1 MMRNLRALRRNTW
14 LPTSELEKMQLKAF
28 RKILKYA
35 YENVAF
41 YHRRFNAAKI
51 KPEDIQSIE
60 DMQRLPILAKKD
72 VQRNFD
78 SLVSRNVRM
87 EMCKKETTSGTT
99 GTPLTFIAEKRASG
113 IMSANKL
120 RHQVENG
127 SRLFRDKYVLLLPA
141 RGFSRKRT
149 YLGGF
154 LARLG
159 FLRRRLMDAQEP
171 VEDVMEKLISF
182 GPDVIDSLPS
192 FFLLL
197 AKEMEKSGEVIHPR
211 HIFGSGELLDTVSR
225 RFINSA
231 FNVDMLDVYG
241 CTEAGNI
248 AWECSEHAGYH
259 TNIDLVVT
267 EFVKD
272 EEHVTMG
279 EAGKIILTPLW
290 NYAMP
295 LIRYEIGDVG
305 RPSSERCPCGRGL
318 PLMEVIEGR
327 YEDFIVLPSG
337 RMISPYVTSRYFENV
352 EGIDEYRIIQQAR
365 SNFIIQLVL
374 REGRNNDIFLRLE
387 DTFKKELG
395 EDLTISIEAVDSIPK
410 NGKLR
415 HVVSNCCPREL
426 FS

>member
-1 MMRNLRALRRNTW
+1 
-14 LPTSELEKMQLKAF
+14 MQLKAL
-28 RKILKYA
+28 RGILKYA

-41 YHRRFNAAKI
+41 YHHRFNVAKI
-51 KPEDIQSIE
+51 KPGDIQSLE
-60 DMQRLPILAKKD
+60 DLRRIPILTKRE
-72 VQRNFD
+72 VQRNFN
-78 SLVSRNVRM
+78 SLVSRNALM
-87 EMCKKETTSGTT
+87 EKCIKETTSGTT
-99 GTPLTFIAEKRASG
+99 GTPLTFIAEKRASD
-113 IMSANKL
+113 ITSANKL

-149 YLGGF
+149 YLGGV
-154 LARLG
+154 LMRLG

-171 VEDVMEKLISF
+171 VEDVMEKLVSF

-192 FFLLL
+192 FCLLL
-197 AKEMEKSGEVIHPR
+197 AKEMERRGEVIHPR
-211 HIFGSGELLDTVSR
+211 HIFGSGELLDARSR

-231 FNVDMLDVYG
+231 FNIDMLDVYG

-272 EEHVTMG
+272 DEHATTG

-305 RPSSERCPCGRGL
+305 RPSSENCPCGRGL

-337 RMISPYVTSRYFENV
+337 RIISPYVTSRYFENV
-352 EGIDEYRIIQQAR
+352 EGIDEYRIIQQTR
-365 SNFIIQLVL
+365 SNFTVQLVL
-374 REGRNNDIFLRLE
+374 REGHNNDIFLHLE

-410 NGKLR
+410 SGKLR
-415 HVVSNCCPREL
+415 HVISKCCPREQFL

>member
-1 MMRNLRALRRNTW
+1 MRNLRALRRNTW

-60 DMQRLPILAKKD
+60 DMQGLPILAKKD

-197 AKEMEKSGEVIHPR
+197 AKEMEKRGEVIHPR